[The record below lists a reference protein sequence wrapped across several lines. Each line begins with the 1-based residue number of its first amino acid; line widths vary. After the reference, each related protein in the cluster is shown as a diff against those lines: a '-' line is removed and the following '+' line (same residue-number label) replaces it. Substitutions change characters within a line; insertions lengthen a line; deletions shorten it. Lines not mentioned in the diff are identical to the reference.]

1 MTSISAMSDEAT
13 AALLRKSGRTRKRPL
28 PPDATYDQS
37 PTSASKT
44 NGIPHGSATI
54 PFSPGKL
61 FGESVEQPVAG
72 SSTATQTQNANE
84 NGNVGEGED
93 EDDEDEQ
100 EEEPV
105 WAEFSADYYQ
115 GKYSLHLLLAF

>member
-1 MTSISAMSDEAT
+1 M
-13 AALLRKSGRTRKRPL
+13 
-28 PPDATYDQS
+28 
-37 PTSASKT
+37 
-44 NGIPHGSATI
+44 PHGSAAI

-61 FGESVEQPVAG
+61 FGGSVEQPVAG

-84 NGNVGEGED
+84 NGNVGEDED

-115 GKYSLHLLLAF
+115 GKYSLHLLLAS